1 MSQLQ
6 DPSIENLRNNERLL
20 SFLDD
25 ANATVLSAS
34 AEKLGNS
41 ENSVKI
47 HIDNATTNVGK
58 TNDKVLVLFKSKPEV
73 ITPENQH
80 AIVLVNSMLNS
91 PVNSLYHALQKIY
104 SPLLLKVCIKLGPN
118 HFLLLLWQIFFKTL
132 PEFLHLIEHFLQG
145 NVPLRCPL
153 NTKSAFNS
161 SK

>member
-104 SPLLLKVCIKLGPN
+104 SPLLLKVCIKLGQIGT
-118 HFLLLLWQIFFKTL
+118 FL
-132 PEFLHLIEHFLQG
+132 
-145 NVPLRCPL
+145 
-153 NTKSAFNS
+153 
-161 SK
+161 

>member
-104 SPLLLKVCIKLGPN
+104 SPLLLKVCSIRGPN
-118 HFLLLLWQIFFKTL
+118 HFYFFYGKSS
-132 PEFLHLIEHFLQG
+132 
-145 NVPLRCPL
+145 LRHYR
-153 NTKSAFNS
+153 NFFI
-161 SK
+161 